1 MNGDY
6 SKGIHYYSWKN
17 EYKKLTK
24 AVMKIK

>member
-6 SKGIHYYSWKN
+6 SNGIHYYSWKN